1 MDITT
6 KKIII
11 LLLLLPLILFIG
23 LSAYSMLNEEELEIH
38 DSALNQAKPTNTPA
52 EPTEEVND
60 LSITMSGKYWFSNT
74 EYSLTL
80 KTSLVSKYPPSGQLL
95 EGNIWLLEN
104 EDMKLYISPALDESP
119 FSSNDDL
126 SIQQIMN
133 ISMSKNIYRIPLM
146 DNYYFYTDRYFN
158 DSCGGRHCSNGYI
171 TSTDSEDFSV
181 DCEVKTGN
189 GLKICDELVQ
199 NLEIINN

>member
-6 KKIII
+6 KKIIA
-11 LLLLLPLILFIG
+11 LLLLLPLIIIIG
-23 LSAYSMLNEEELEIH
+23 LSVYFKLNVEESPIINGEVTRE
-38 DSALNQAKPTNTPA
+38 KPTNTPV
-52 EPTEEVND
+52 ESTEKVND
-60 LSITMSGKYWFSNT
+60 LSISMSGKYWFSNT

>member
-6 KKIII
+6 KKIIA
-11 LLLLLPLILFIG
+11 LLLLLPLIIFIG
-23 LSAYSMLNEEELEIH
+23 LTVYFKLNEEGSPIINGEVTRE
-38 DSALNQAKPTNTPA
+38 KPTNTPV
-52 EPTEEVND
+52 ESTEKVND
-60 LSITMSGKYWFSNT
+60 LSISMSGKYWFSNT

-80 KTSLVSKYPPSGQLL
+80 KSSLVSKYPPSGQLL

-126 SIQQIMN
+126 SILEFMN
-133 ISMSKNIYRIPLM
+133 IPLSKKIYRIPLM

-158 DSCGGRHCSNGYI
+158 DSCGGKHCSNGYI

-181 DCEVKTGN
+181 DCEIKTGS

>member
-23 LSAYSMLNEEELEIH
+23 LSAYSMLNEERLEIH
-38 DSALNQAKPTNTPA
+38 DSTLTQAKPTDTPV
-52 EPTEEVND
+52 EPTEKVND
-60 LSITMSGKYWFSNT
+60 LSISMSGKYWFSDT

-80 KTSLVSKYPPSGQLL
+80 KTSLVNKYPPSSQLL

-119 FSSNDDL
+119 FGSDDDL
-126 SIQQIMN
+126 SVLEFMN
-133 ISMSKNIYRIPLM
+133 IPMSKKIYRIPLM
-146 DNYYFYTDRYFN
+146 DSLYFYTDRYFN
-158 DSCGGRHCSNGYI
+158 YSCGGRHCSNGYI

-181 DCEVKTGN
+181 DCEIKTDS
-189 GLKICDELVQ
+189 GLNVCDELVQ